1 MGDAVNLHSV
11 VIGDGLVVETFLM
24 ALLGGLLLDY
34 AVQHCGL
41 LLGLAHPV
49 LLIGAGAVLL
59 LHIHEYGQTV
69 AGKARI
75 AHVRAP
81 GQGKAV
87 LESIVQNLDEFIQRQ
102 VPGAVP
108 SPVVTDFQRET
119 GIERMVG
126 EGGNGHIIV
135 RIELEGIP
143 VLGRGVAAAVHFE
156 ALRALAQEGVANRA
170 HTLLPIWREGSGRIL
185 HDCLHIGL
193 CGGVELSVH
202 RLLVEARHSSL
213 RHKPPVAYDVEH
225 VIGLAARREVEMAVE
240 TYIFLG
246 TLLIGLGHYEHL

>member
-1 MGDAVNLHSV
+1 
-11 VIGDGLVVETFLM
+11 
-24 ALLGGLLLDY
+24 
-34 AVQHCGL
+34 
-41 LLGLAHPV
+41 
-49 LLIGAGAVLL
+49 
-59 LHIHEYGQTV
+59 
-69 AGKARI
+69 
-75 AHVRAP
+75 
-81 GQGKAV
+81 
-87 LESIVQNLDEFIQRQ
+87 
-102 VPGAVP
+102 
-108 SPVVTDFQRET
+108 
-119 GIERMVG
+119 MVG

-202 RLLVEARHSSL
+202 RLLVEARHSGL

-225 VIGLAARREVEMAVE
+225 VIGLAARRKVEMAVE